1 MTDMKEY
8 GEALF
13 LLAEEEGVADGVR
26 EDLLILDSVIK
37 ENPDYLKILD
47 TPALAKEERLALI
60 EEAIGRLNRYAV
72 NLVKLLSERRLAALV
87 PSVIDSYLLRYDAA
101 RAIERVEAI
110 SAVKMTDAQLLA
122 LRERLEAE
130 TGKSV
135 IITNTVDPAIL
146 GGMKLR
152 YMGIQ
157 LDGSL
162 KTRLDSLEK
171 NLRNI
176 LI

>member
-1 MTDMKEY
+1 M
-8 GEALF
+8 
-13 LLAEEEGVADGVR
+13 
-26 EDLLILDSVIK
+26 
-37 ENPDYLKILD
+37 
-47 TPALAKEERLALI
+47 
-60 EEAIGRLNRYAV
+60 
-72 NLVKLLSERRLAALV
+72 LLSERRLAALV

-101 RAIERVEAI
+101 RTIERVEAI
-110 SAVKMTDAQLLA
+110 SAVKMTDAQLRA

-171 NLRNI
+171 KLRNI